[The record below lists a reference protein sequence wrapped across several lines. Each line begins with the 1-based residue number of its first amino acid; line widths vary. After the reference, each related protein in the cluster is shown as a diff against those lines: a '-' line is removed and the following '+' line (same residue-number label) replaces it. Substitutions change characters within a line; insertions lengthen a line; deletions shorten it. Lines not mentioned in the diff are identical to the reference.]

1 MNTYDTILT
10 KMITNDLIAKGI
22 TDYQLL
28 NEVVTNPTTIKVG
41 ANEVVYVMY
50 CYVNTATVFS
60 IKLNSGTAVA
70 TYNELNT
77 RQHTTGTLNTYE
89 SSLITAH
96 WSNIN
101 IQSNLN
107 TGHFFI
113 QYVRVAFSKQAMP
126 EIIKKEHSR

>member
-1 MNTYDTILT
+1 MKTNDTILT
-10 KMITNDLIAKGI
+10 QMIANDLQAKGI

-28 NEVVTNPTTIKVG
+28 NELVTNPATINVG

-50 CYVNTATVFS
+50 CYVKSVAAFL

-70 TYNELNT
+70 TYNDLNT
-77 RQHTTGTLNTYE
+77 RQNANTYE

-107 TGHFFI
+107 NGHFFI
-113 QYVRVAFSKQAMP
+113 QYVRVVFAKKQAQ
-126 EIIKKEHSR
+126 

>member
-1 MNTYDTILT
+1 
-10 KMITNDLIAKGI
+10 MITNDLIAKSI

-28 NEVVTNPTTIKVG
+28 SEVVTNPTTIKVG

-50 CYVNTATVFS
+50 CYVKTTTVFS
-60 IKLNSGTAVA
+60 IKLSSGTAVA

-77 RQHTTGTLNTYE
+77 EQHTVSTSNTYE

-113 QYVRVAFSKQAMP
+113 QYVRVAFSKQAQAMP
-126 EIIKKEHSR
+126 EIIKKEHKG

>member
-1 MNTYDTILT
+1 
-10 KMITNDLIAKGI
+10 MIANDLQAKGI
-22 TDYQLL
+22 ADYQLL
-28 NEVVTNPTTIKVG
+28 NEVVTNPATIKVG

-50 CYVNTATVFS
+50 CYVKPVAAFS
-60 IKLNSGTAVA
+60 IKIHSGTAVA

-77 RQHTTGTLNTYE
+77 RQNAVGTSNIFE

-101 IQSNLN
+101 IQSNLS

-113 QYVRVAFSKQAMP
+113 QYVRVAFSKQAQAMP
-126 EIIKKEHSR
+126 EIVKKGA